1 MKFYVSHKVKS
12 VERNGEGVV
21 VQAENAK
28 GETITLEGLFIS
40 FCWSPPIQMGNADK
54 AGVKISDRGMVEVN
68 DHLQT
73 SSKSMQLAMLFVE
86 QC

>member
-28 GETITLEGLFIS
+28 GETITLEG
-40 FCWSPPIQMGNADK
+40 G
-54 AGVKISDRGMVEVN
+54 
-68 DHLQT
+68 H
-73 SSKSMQLAMLFVE
+73 
-86 QC
+86 

>member
-1 MKFYVSHKVKS
+1 MD
-12 VERNGEGVV
+12 
-21 VQAENAK
+21 
-28 GETITLEGLFIS
+28 L
-40 FCWSPPIQMGNADK
+40 NADK

-73 SSKSMQLAMLFVE
+73 QFQISMQLAMLFVE

>member
-1 MKFYVSHKVKS
+1 MD
-12 VERNGEGVV
+12 
-21 VQAENAK
+21 
-28 GETITLEGLFIS
+28 L
-40 FCWSPPIQMGNADK
+40 NADK

-73 SSKSMQLAMLFVE
+73 SVPISMQLAMLFVE

>member
-1 MKFYVSHKVKS
+1 VKS

-28 GETITLEGLFIS
+28 GETITLEGDYSLVS
-40 FCWSPPIQMGNADK
+40 VGRRPYTDGLNADK

-73 SSKSMQLAMLFVE
+73 SNIYAIGDVVRG